1 MLRNFFRYFVILL
14 KVNISYLVFVEL
26 NVVLKKKRW
35 RVEEKNEKWKK
46 IIVER
51 TSASHG
57 GEFIVHRPTPMAGTS
72 GRPKGQ
78 SPRLR
83 GR

>member
-1 MLRNFFRYFVILL
+1 MESRG
-14 KVNISYLVFVEL
+14 
-26 NVVLKKKRW
+26 
-35 RVEEKNEKWKK
+35 KNEKWKK

-51 TSASHG
+51 TPLPAM
-57 GEFIVHRPTPMAGTS
+57 GETPMAGTS

-83 GR
+83 GRRNKNKRKKHRLKKRR